1 MIMIMMPMSQ
11 AHLAM
16 IMIMMPLSQAHLVMI
31 MIMMPLSQAHLLTG
45 VHEQSY
51 VAHLVS
57 YAACLQQESLGCPA
71 SGAAR
76 TSVVHAVAGV
86 ILLAWLL

>member
-57 YAACLQQESLGCPA
+57 YAACLQQESLDCPA

-76 TSVVHAVAGV
+76 TSVVHAVAVV